1 MMLLFIYSCFSN
13 YYELIT
19 LVWWLCERSP
29 FFLTRDQISYPTNF
43 LDFFSLLLILWK
55 QTTIVLYISYFQM
68 NLLLY
73 TKALMPPL
81 SFSLSLSQF
90 TKFPNI
96 LSFQFY
102 NIIAR
107 TQLNRRPNRIEPPS
121 CFKKNVQKI
130 VECENRTRV
139 HYDNR
144 LSHNHRTKI
153 IIS

>member
-1 MMLLFIYSCFSN
+1 MREITILLNPRSN
-13 YYELIT
+13 LI
-19 LVWWLCERSP
+19 SNQFFG
-29 FFLTRDQISYPTNF
+29 FFLIASYSMKTNNDSSLYF
-43 LDFFSLLLILWK
+43 LFPDESPSLYK
-55 QTTIVLYISYFQM
+55 STHASS
-68 NLLLY
+68 
-73 TKALMPPL
+73 L
-81 SFSLSLSQF
+81 SLSLSLSLSQF